1 MNLSSGYNYYY
12 NTYTNNTTKNL
23 TTNGMN
29 YGVTIGIN
37 VFDGMNQRRNIRNS
51 TIDIK
56 NNELKYNEI
65 QQGVKADLITIYYAY
80 TNYLR
85 LISLEEQ
92 NLQTATENL
101 DIAMDRYKLGSLSGL
116 DLRDVQKSLLDAKES
131 LLTVEYQA
139 KLAEISLMVI
149 SGRIMDY
156 YK

>member
-1 MNLSSGYNYYY
+1 M
-12 NTYTNNTTKNL
+12 
-23 TTNGMN
+23 TNGMN
-29 YGVTIGIN
+29 YGVTVGVNI
-37 VFDGMNQRRNIRNS
+37 FDGMNQRRNIRNS
-51 TIDIK
+51 TIDVE
-56 NNELKYNEI
+56 NNKLKYNEI
-65 QQGVKADLITIYYAY
+65 QQGVKADLITIYNAY

-101 DIAMDRYKLGSLSGL
+101 EIAMDRYKLGSLSGL
-116 DLRDVQKSLLDAKES
+116 DLREVQKSLLDAKES